1 MVDMTKSSTK
11 WFMLALMVATNAF
24 VASMPMSALPVL
36 FKEISNDLGLSLVQ
50 IGSIW
55 GAANLA
61 GIFFSLLAGVMADR
75 FGTRRTLIVFGFLT
89 ALTGASRGLSD
100 SFFMLVVTVFLNG
113 AVRLVVP
120 VAVTK
125 NIGLWFRGERLGL
138 AMGLSMMGMGIGLML
153 GPLVSASVLSPWL
166 GGWRNVMYFLGG
178 VAGLVSL
185 FWLVMAREAP
195 APVEQE
201 VGRVSILQSFRQLIH
216 VRPIWILGITLLF
229 RTGCVMGV
237 TGYMPLYLQDFLNW
251 KPGLADGTLS
261 AFYAVSAVLVVPL
274 TFLSDR
280 MGSRRKIMIPA
291 LICSFIGTLLIP
303 FADGALIWIL
313 MMAQGMFQDA
323 FMSLVTTLVLETK
336 GIKPEYFGTAIG
348 MIFTLGLAGGVS
360 GPPLGALFTRYS
372 GSAPFYFWAGLALLA
387 LIVFSLAMAPRK
399 TTLAP
404 SV

>member
-1 MVDMTKSSTK
+1 
-11 WFMLALMVATNAF
+11 
-24 VASMPMSALPVL
+24 
-36 FKEISNDLGLSLVQ
+36 
-50 IGSIW
+50 
-55 GAANLA
+55 
-61 GIFFSLLAGVMADR
+61 MADR

-360 GPPLGALFTRYS
+360 GPPLGALFTSFS